1 MSDQHT
7 SPDADGGEL
16 ARRREEQAVLHAYRQ
31 LQQVQPSP
39 ALDRRV
45 LAAAASA
52 REASPARQP
61 RWFAPLGLA
70 ASVVLALGLVL
81 QLRHATDPPVPPAK
95 TEAPALSEGAQAPL
109 PAADSPATSSSAT
122 LERLD
127 QAAGA
132 APDAAPAPASEAA
145 YPAAKSP
152 PALRRDLYDA
162 GRTVP
167 ADPATVEAWL
177 ALARSLV
184 QRGETG
190 QARLELQRLLE
201 SHPDSAEA
209 RALLASLP
217 AEPPR

>member
-16 ARRREEQAVLHAYRQ
+16 GRRREEQAVLLAYRQ
-31 LQQVQPSP
+31 LQQAQPSP

-45 LAAAASA
+45 LAAASSA

-81 QLRHATDPPVPPAK
+81 QLRHATDPPAPPAK
-95 TEAPALSEGAQAPL
+95 TEAPALRGGAQATL
-109 PAADSPATSSSAT
+109 PAADSAATSSEAT
-122 LERLD
+122 LEGLEE
-127 QAAGA
+127 AAGVA
-132 APDAAPAPASEAA
+132 LDAAPASEAA

-152 PALRRDLYDA
+152 SAPGRDLYDA
-162 GRTVP
+162 GKTVP
-167 ADPATVEAWL
+167 AEPATVEAWL
-177 ALARSLV
+177 ARARFLV
-184 QRGETG
+184 QRGETDR
-190 QARLELQRLLE
+190 ARLELQRLLE
-201 SHPDSAEA
+201 SYPDSAEA